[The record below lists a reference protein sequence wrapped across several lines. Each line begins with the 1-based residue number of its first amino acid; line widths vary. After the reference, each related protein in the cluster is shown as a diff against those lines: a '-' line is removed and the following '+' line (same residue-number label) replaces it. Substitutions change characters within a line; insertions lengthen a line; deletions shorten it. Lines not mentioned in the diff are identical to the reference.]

1 MGLLLLLLLVLISFG
16 GALGVFVSL
25 FLLSLMADTT
35 FGLDGRTDA
44 RGDGYFSCH
53 VPFLVH
59 SVCQLGVLPLF
70 FRLGH
75 GSLSFLA
82 MRRYC

>member
-1 MGLLLLLLLVLISFG
+1 MGLLLLLLLVVLISFG

-59 SVCQLGVLPLF
+59 SV
-70 FRLGH
+70 
-75 GSLSFLA
+75 SLEYSPFSSDSA
-82 MRRYC
+82 TARCRF